1 MPNRHNGLA
10 TWAPFILSVVVVTGG
25 LGIGWGKFSS
35 AAEQTETNKEA
46 IELLKKNLGSIK
58 TDQAV
63 IKNDFKHESRRSEE
77 FRKETREDL
86 NSILNALQRRETPDG
101 R

>member
-1 MPNRHNGLA
+1 MPNRYNGLTA
-10 TWAPFILSVVVVTGG
+10 WAPFLLSVVVVTAA
-25 LGIGWGKFSS
+25 LGVSWGKFSS
-35 AAEQTETNKEA
+35 AAEQTETNEES
-46 IELLKKNLGSIK
+46 IELLKENLGSIQ

-77 FRKETREDL
+77 FRRETREDL
-86 NSILNALQRRETPDG
+86 NNILNALQRREPSDG